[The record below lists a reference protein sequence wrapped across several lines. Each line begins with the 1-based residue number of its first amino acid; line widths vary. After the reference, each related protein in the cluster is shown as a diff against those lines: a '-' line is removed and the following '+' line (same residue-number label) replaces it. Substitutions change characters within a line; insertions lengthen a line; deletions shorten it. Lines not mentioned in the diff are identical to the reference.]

1 MGEQGVIGMRC
12 ARRMRAGLA
21 TVLVGGMLVVGGGC
35 GTSSRSTPE
44 SSPTSGAASPSGTD
58 PASATP
64 AAPRLSLREAGA
76 TIADE
81 EKLKS
86 LVQGQTTKDDV
97 RERFGMPQEVVFSPG
112 IEMFVYFRD
121 RTSGFISR
129 TTERVEMLT
138 IRFDSRGILK
148 DFEYRFAGK

>member
-1 MGEQGVIGMRC
+1 
-12 ARRMRAGLA
+12 
-21 TVLVGGMLVVGGGC
+21 MLVVVGGC
-35 GTSSRSTPE
+35 GTVSSTTPE
-44 SSPTSGAASPSGTD
+44 SSPTSGTAAPSATD
-58 PASATP
+58 PASPTP
-64 AAPRLSLREAGA
+64 APPRPTLREAGA

-112 IEMFVYFRD
+112 IETFVYYRD
-121 RTSGFISR
+121 RTSGWISR

>member
-1 MGEQGVIGMRC
+1 
-12 ARRMRAGLA
+12 MRAGLA
-21 TVLVGGMLVVGGGC
+21 TALVGGMLLVGGGC
-35 GTSSRSTPE
+35 GMFSRSTPE
-44 SSPTSGAASPSGTD
+44 SSPTSGAAAPSTTD
-58 PASATP
+58 PASPTP
-64 AAPRLSLREAGA
+64 TPPRPSLREAGA

-112 IEMFVYFRD
+112 IETFVYYRD
-121 RTSGFISR
+121 RTSGWISR

-138 IRFDSRGILK
+138 IRFDGRGILK

>member
-1 MGEQGVIGMRC
+1 MRGV
-12 ARRMRAGLA
+12 RRMRVGLA
-21 TVLVGGMLVVGGGC
+21 TALIGGMLVVGGGC

-44 SSPTSGAASPSGTD
+44 SSPTSGAAAPAPSGTD

-64 AAPRLSLREAGA
+64 AAPRLSLQEAGA

-112 IEMFVYFRD
+112 IETFVYYRD
-121 RTSGFISR
+121 RTSGWISR

-138 IRFDSRGILK
+138 IRFDGRGILK